1 MKPYTELMDYLRWQR
16 SQFSRYAVVFVY
28 DDYQRTRAIDRLD
41 VTNEVIRSSRR
52 QKKGVEGFATM
63 LARLAVAAL
72 RNDQVLEDMR
82 AAIIAMPDDQWQ
94 EIAEGL

>member
-1 MKPYTELMDYLRWQR
+1 MREDAVLLNRLWWQR
-16 SQFSRYAVVFVY
+16 DQFSIYALVFVY
-28 DDYQRTRAIDRLD
+28 DDYWRTRAIDRLD
-41 VTNEVIRSSRR
+41 VTNEVVRSKTKRS
-52 QKKGVEGFATM
+52 VPV
-63 LARLAVAAL
+63 ARLAVAAL